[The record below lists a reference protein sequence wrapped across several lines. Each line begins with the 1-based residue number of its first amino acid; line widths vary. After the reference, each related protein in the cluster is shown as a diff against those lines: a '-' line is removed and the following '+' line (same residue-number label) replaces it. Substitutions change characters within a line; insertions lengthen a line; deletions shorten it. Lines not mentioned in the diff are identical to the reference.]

1 MCMHWDATIETAACN
16 WTLSLGCV
24 LDEAAQIRSIPRSAL
39 TTKVALHFEV
49 VFDSFSKLDSVG
61 DPEKLEG

>member
-1 MCMHWDATIETAACN
+1 MQLET
-16 WTLSLGCV
+16 LECV
-24 LDEAAQIRSIPRSAL
+24 LDDAAQIRSIPRSAL

-49 VFDSFSKLDSVG
+49 VFDSFSKLDTVG